1 MSPQRRAPRRKKKIG
16 RRRFLA
22 GRGWAVPPERIFCTV
37 LSGT

>member
-22 GRGWAVPPERIFCTV
+22 GLAVPPERIFCTV